1 MVMSRWDPFSD
12 LVTLRQAMDKLF
24 DQSFIR
30 PERAGVRELADART
44 MPIDLYEKEGDYI
57 LKAYLPG
64 VKAGGVDIDA
74 DRGMVTIKAHI
85 PGEAEQ
91 EEARNYNWLVNELGY
106 GDVVRSVTLPI
117 LVDAG
122 KIEASVENGILTMT
136 IPKAEEAKP
145 KKIAVKAK

>member
-1 MVMSRWDPFSD
+1 MVMSRWDPFSE
-12 LVTLRQAMDKLF
+12 LTTLRQAMDRLF

-30 PERAGVRELADART
+30 PERAGVRELAGART

-64 VKAGGVDIDA
+64 ARAEDVDIDA
-74 DRGMVTIKAHI
+74 DRGMITIKAHI

-91 EEARNYNWLVNELGY
+91 EQAKNYNWLVNELGY
-106 GDVVRSVTLPI
+106 GDVVRSVTLPV

-122 KIEASVENGILTMT
+122 KIEASVENGILTVS

>member
-1 MVMSRWDPFSD
+1 MAMNRWDPFSE
-12 LVTLRQAMDKLF
+12 LVTLRQAMDRLF

-30 PERAGVRELADART
+30 PERAGARELAGART
-44 MPIDLYEKEGDYI
+44 MPIDLYEREGDYI

-64 VKAGGVDIDA
+64 VKAEDVDIDA
-74 DRGMVTIKAHI
+74 DRGTITIKAHI

-106 GDVVRSVTLPI
+106 GDVIRTIALPAVI
-117 LVDAG
+117 DAG
-122 KIEASVENGILTMT
+122 KIEASVQDGILTVS